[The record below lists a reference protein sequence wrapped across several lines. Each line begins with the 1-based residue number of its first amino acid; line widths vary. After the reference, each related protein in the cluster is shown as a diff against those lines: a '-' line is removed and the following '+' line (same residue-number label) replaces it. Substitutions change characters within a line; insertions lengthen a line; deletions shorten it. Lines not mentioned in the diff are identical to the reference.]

1 MPEREKDFEIR
12 FPVVEGYVFALQK
25 DEIKADIK
33 AIEPLILEP
42 EYTPTAVFVKSTAGY
57 EIGLP
62 TTLRPG
68 PAILQD
74 REEYYKTTHL
84 QAIKFEISRRII
96 TALVTDRE
104 NQPDPNSNPK
114 LRLQS
119 RHRLFPQV
127 FRLVR

>member
-1 MPEREKDFEIR
+1 MPERADFEIR
-12 FPVVEGYVFALQK
+12 FPVVEGYAFALQK

-42 EYTPTAVFVKSTAGY
+42 EQTPTAVFVKSTAGY
-57 EIGLP
+57 EIGLS

-74 REEYYKTTHL
+74 REEYYKLTHL

-96 TALVTDRE
+96 TALVDDRE
-104 NQPDPNSNPK
+104 NAARSK
-114 LRLQS
+114 
-119 RHRLFPQV
+119 
-127 FRLVR
+127 